1 MAMAC
6 LSDFTIRVYGLLII
20 ELASSAFGK
29 TRGIITLLNFCIPH
43 IPIYHSCYSNESLI
57 FKIKN
62 QCNAI
67 EIHYKA
73 KPVIQNKERAKI
85 EIKSSY
91 KKEDDKKHKNMR
103 QNPISRLRVT
113 IFMSFIF

>member
-1 MAMAC
+1 MYAC
-6 LSDFTIRVYGLLII
+6 KGY
-20 ELASSAFGK
+20 
-29 TRGIITLLNFCIPH
+29 

-85 EIKSSY
+85 ETKSSY
-91 KKEDDKKHKNMR
+91 KKEDDKIETKSTKICVKI
-103 QNPISRLRVT
+103 QFLE
-113 IFMSFIF
+113 